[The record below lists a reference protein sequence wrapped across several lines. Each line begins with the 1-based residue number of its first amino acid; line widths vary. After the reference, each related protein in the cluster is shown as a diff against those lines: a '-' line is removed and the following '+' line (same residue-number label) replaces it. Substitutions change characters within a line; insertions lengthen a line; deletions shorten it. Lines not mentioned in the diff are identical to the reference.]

1 MSLYELFDF
10 SETVIEVTKIAFS
23 LERLYGRK
31 IFWNICRLF
40 FLRQGE
46 NTSENNPAKTQSM
59 KSQVKSGK
67 IPVRKNVSKIM
78 QNVGSRRLKTKSA
91 KYTC

>member
-1 MSLYELFDF
+1 MDGKYFGIFAGFF
-10 SETVIEVTKIAFS
+10 S
-23 LERLYGRK
+23 
-31 IFWNICRLF
+31 WCLF